1 MIRDTMASSQERIS
15 RERVAALQRDW
26 SRADLE
32 RQQVRKWNVGDVYA
46 PHDLSGTEAAK
57 WKKLRRRGKPNYDI
71 MDQLGINPIH
81 HYKVSLIETSWS
93 DDNSLRCSGR
103 MATTP
108 VLTRVEQNFSI
119 MSEYMTDMGRI
130 KHRRETSLR
139 PVNQRRMAKAIRRA
153 IGLGLMP
160 GVHRHPEIL
169 RLEMTHRQRFR

>member
-1 MIRDTMASSQERIS
+1 MASNQERLS

-26 SRADLE
+26 TRADLE
-32 RQQVRKWNVGDVYA
+32 RQQVRKWKIGDVYA

-57 WKKLRRRGKPNYDI
+57 WLKLRRRGKPNYDV

-81 HYKVSLIETSWS
+81 HYKVS
-93 DDNSLRCSGR
+93 SGTKR
-103 MATTP
+103 GHEELCP
-108 VLTRVEQNFSI
+108 LSQRLTVIGQNFSI
-119 MSEYMTDMGRI
+119 MSEYMTEMGRI

-153 IGLGLMP
+153 IGIGLMP

-169 RLEMTHRQRFR
+169 RLEMSQRRRFR